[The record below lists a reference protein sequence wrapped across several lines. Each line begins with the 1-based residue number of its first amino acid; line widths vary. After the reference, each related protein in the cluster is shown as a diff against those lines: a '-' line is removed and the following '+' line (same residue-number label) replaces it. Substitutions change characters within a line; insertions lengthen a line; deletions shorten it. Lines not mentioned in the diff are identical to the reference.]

1 MGEPLAL
8 FGGRPAS
15 PSLIPYGRQWL
26 DEEDIRAVVE
36 VLRSDWLTTG
46 PKVAEFEE
54 RFAAWVGAR
63 YAVAVNSGTAAL
75 HASVFAAG
83 LGPGHEAITSPLTF
97 AASANCVIYQG
108 GRPVFADV
116 QPDTLNIDPD
126 EVERRI
132 TPSTR
137 ALIPVDF
144 AGQPCDLEEIVRLAR
159 RHGLVVIE
167 DAAHALGGT
176 YRSRRVGSLADLT
189 TFSFHP
195 VKQITT
201 GEGGMVTTDDPE
213 LARRLRL
220 FRNHGITTEAR
231 ERQERG
237 GWFYEMVALGYNYRI
252 TDFQCALGLRQLEK
266 LEGFLARRREIASRY
281 QVAFSELPEAELPL
295 VREDR
300 SSAWH
305 LYLLS
310 LNLER
315 LQVGRDPIFA
325 ALRAENLGVN
335 VHYIPVHLH
344 PYYRKRFGHQPGEY
358 PVAEAAYPK
367 LLTLPLFP
375 QMGDEEVEAV
385 ILGVRKVLQYYSL
398 SR

>member
-8 FGGRPAS
+8 FGGPPAS
-15 PSLIPYGRQWL
+15 PRLIPYGRQWL
-26 DEEDIRAVVE
+26 DEEDVRAVVE

-63 YAVAVNSGTAAL
+63 YAVAVSSGTAAL
-75 HASVFAAG
+75 HAAAFAAG
-83 LGPGHEAITSPLTF
+83 LGPGDEAITSPLTF
-97 AASANCVIYQG
+97 AASANCVLYQG
-108 GRPVFADV
+108 GRPVFVDV
-116 QPDTLNIDPD
+116 RPDTLNIDPAQ
-126 EVERRI
+126 VERRI
-132 TPSTR
+132 TPFTR

-167 DAAHALGGT
+167 DAAHALGAT
-176 YRSRRVGSLADLT
+176 YRGRKVGSLADLT

-237 GWFYEMVALGYNYRI
+237 GWFYEMVELGYNYRI

-281 QVAFSELPEAELPL
+281 QAAFSGLPEAELP
-295 VREDR
+295 VAREDR
-300 SSAWH
+300 DSAWH
-305 LYLLS
+305 LYILN

-315 LQVGRDPIFA
+315 LRVNRDPIFA

-344 PYYRKRFGHQPGEY
+344 PYYQKRFGHQPGEH
-358 PVAEAAYPK
+358 PVAEAAYPR

-375 QMGDEEVEAV
+375 QMGEEEVEAV
-385 ILGVRKVLQYYSL
+385 IAGVRKVLQYYSL